1 MIPALIPALILL
13 VLVLCSWYLLRSRV
27 KANAGWKKAFE
38 SGKFDGIAG
47 EPFPGAL
54 CICGLVTCI
63 FRDDMIATR
72 MMEKEFSRR
81 YFADWTSMCRA
92 AINAKSLNND
102 LLTENLAKILLKNK
116 DPDLLK
122 KIFDVLQASEF
133 AWGGENE
140 KPSVYLS
147 QLLHYEVLSDEKIQA
162 YHILGLE
169 KGASAEKIKSAYR
182 KLSARYHP
190 DKESGNEQMF
200 IKVTEA
206 YNLLTNK

>member
-1 MIPALIPALILL
+1 MIPVLILL
-13 VLVLCSWYLLRSRV
+13 VLVLSSWYLLRSRV

-38 SGKFDGIAG
+38 SGKFDSIEG

-54 CICGLVTCI
+54 CLCGLVTCI
-63 FRDDMIATR
+63 FRDDLIASK
-72 MMEKEFSRR
+72 MMEKGFSRR

-116 DPDLLK
+116 DPELLK

-133 AWGGENE
+133 AWNGENE
-140 KPSVYLS
+140 RPSVYLS

-162 YHILGLE
+162 LRILGLE
-169 KGASAEKIKSAYR
+169 KDASMEKIKGAYR

-190 DKESGNEQMF
+190 DKENGNAQMF

-206 YNLLTNK
+206 YNLLAKN